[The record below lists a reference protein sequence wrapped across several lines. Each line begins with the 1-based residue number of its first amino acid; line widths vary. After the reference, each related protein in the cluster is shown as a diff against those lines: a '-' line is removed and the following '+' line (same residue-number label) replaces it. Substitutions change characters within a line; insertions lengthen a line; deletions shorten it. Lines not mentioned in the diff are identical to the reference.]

1 MRLEKKYNH
10 EIVERKWLEAWDE
23 AMYYFDPSS
32 DKRPYI
38 IDTPPPYPTGDFHIG
53 NALNWCYIDFLA
65 RYKRMRGYEVMF
77 PQGWDCHGLP
87 TEVKVEEEHGIS
99 KHQIDK
105 QEFRALCKGL
115 TARNIEQMKVM
126 MKRLGISIDWSRE
139 YITMDDT
146 YRRYTQQSFLKM
158 YRDGLIYQAEH
169 PVNWCPRCETAIA
182 FAEVEYEDRDAYL
195 NYLLFRRVDNNGYVE
210 IATTRPELLASCV
223 AVAVHPDDERY
234 KDITGKELEVPIFK
248 QHVKVYKDEA
258 VDPEFGT
265 GVVMICTF
273 GDRQDVRWW
282 KKHNLPLRVSI
293 DERGRMTAIAGVYEG
308 MDTVECRSR
317 IISDLADKGL
327 LKKRERIKQNVGVCW
342 RCKTP
347 IEIIST
353 RQWFVR
359 VNKAEI
365 LDAAKEIRWYPA
377 HFRSRLE
384 NWVQSMDWDWCI
396 SRQRIFSVPI
406 PVWYCKRCGA
416 VKVASE
422 AELPIDPV
430 MRSPDSPCSSC
441 GGTEFEAEEDVLD
454 TWMDSSLTALW
465 IAGWR
470 FDTGTSEFEFP
481 VDLRPQGHDI
491 IRTWA
496 FYSILRSLALTHRI
510 PWRTVLINGMVLG
523 EDGYKMSKSRN
534 NTVSPDEVIQKYGA
548 DVFRQW
554 AAIGGATGSDVQFR
568 WKDIIAASKFMQK
581 LWSILRFS
589 LPHLAEYDTNAN
601 ANANA
606 NAKEP
611 EFQLEVVDRWLLSK
625 LSRLVSAVTDSMENF
640 QFDEAMKSIRSFAW
654 YILADNYIELV
665 KSRLYGHGRS
675 SSITGKESARYA
687 LYQTLKTL
695 SLLLA
700 PFIPFFAEEMYSYLN
715 YNSGASM
722 RASASVHRAKWPT
735 PGKIDTDAEAEG
747 DLIAAIVQAVRR
759 YKSERGIALNAPLN
773 EIIIFTED
781 KIDIGDI
788 ENATATKVELR
799 SDADTLKD
807 KDKDKDRDKDE
818 NKGKGTIVDIN
829 VKGLRIMI
837 IN

>member
-10 EIVERKWLEAWDE
+10 EIVERKWLEAWEE

-32 DKRPYI
+32 DNKPYI

-105 QEFRALCKGL
+105 QEFRALCKEL
-115 TARNIEQMKVM
+115 TTRNIEQMKVM

-182 FAEVEYEDRDAYL
+182 FAEVEYEDRDAHL
-195 NYLLFRRVDNNGYVE
+195 NYLLFRKLDDNGYVE

-282 KKHNLPLRVSI
+282 KKHNLPLRASI
-293 DERGRMTAIAGVYEG
+293 DERGRMTAMAGIYEG
-308 MDTVECRSR
+308 LDTGECKSR
-317 IISDLADKGL
+317 IITDLADKGL
-327 LKKRERIKQNVGVCW
+327 LKKREKIKQNVGVCW

-365 LDAAKEIRWYPA
+365 LKAAKEIRWYPA

-422 AELPIDPV
+422 AELPVDPV
-430 MRSPDSPCSSC
+430 VTSPGSPCSSC
-441 GGTEFEAEEDVLD
+441 GGMEFEAEEDVLD

-470 FDTGTSEFEFP
+470 FSTDSSEFAFP

-496 FYSILRSLALTHRI
+496 FYSILRSLALTHKI
-510 PWRTVLINGMVLG
+510 PWRT
-523 EDGYKMSKSRN
+523 
-534 NTVSPDEVIQKYGA
+534 
-548 DVFRQW
+548 
-554 AAIGGATGSDVQFR
+554 
-568 WKDIIAASKFMQK
+568 
-581 LWSILRFS
+581 
-589 LPHLAEYDTNAN
+589 
-601 ANANA
+601 
-606 NAKEP
+606 
-611 EFQLEVVDRWLLSK
+611 
-625 LSRLVSAVTDSMENF
+625 
-640 QFDEAMKSIRSFAW
+640 
-654 YILADNYIELV
+654 
-665 KSRLYGHGRS
+665 
-675 SSITGKESARYA
+675 
-687 LYQTLKTL
+687 
-695 SLLLA
+695 
-700 PFIPFFAEEMYSYLN
+700 
-715 YNSGASM
+715 
-722 RASASVHRAKWPT
+722 
-735 PGKIDTDAEAEG
+735 
-747 DLIAAIVQAVRR
+747 
-759 YKSERGIALNAPLN
+759 
-773 EIIIFTED
+773 
-781 KIDIGDI
+781 
-788 ENATATKVELR
+788 
-799 SDADTLKD
+799 
-807 KDKDKDRDKDE
+807 
-818 NKGKGTIVDIN
+818 
-829 VKGLRIMI
+829 
-837 IN
+837 

>member
-10 EIVERKWLEAWDE
+10 EIVERKWLEAWEE

-32 DKRPYI
+32 DNKPYI

-105 QEFRALCKGL
+105 QEFRALCKEL
-115 TARNIEQMKVM
+115 TTRNIEQMKVM

-182 FAEVEYEDRDAYL
+182 FAEVEYEDRDAHL
-195 NYLLFRRVDNNGYVE
+195 NYLLFRKLDDNGYVE

-282 KKHNLPLRVSI
+282 KKHNLPLRASI
-293 DERGRMTAIAGVYEG
+293 DERGRMTAMAGIYEG
-308 MDTVECRSR
+308 LDTGECKSR
-317 IISDLADKGL
+317 IITDLADKGL
-327 LKKRERIKQNVGVCW
+327 LKKREKIKQNVGVCW

-365 LDAAKEIRWYPA
+365 LKAAKEIRWYPA

-422 AELPIDPV
+422 AELPVDPV
-430 MRSPDSPCSSC
+430 VTSPGSPCSSC
-441 GGTEFEAEEDVLD
+441 GGMEFEAEEDVLD

-470 FDTGTSEFEFP
+470 FSTDSSEFAFP

-496 FYSILRSLALTHRI
+496 FYSILRSLALTHKI
-510 PWRTVLINGMVLG
+510 PWRTVLINGMLLG

-534 NTVSPDEVIQKYGA
+534 NTVSPDEVIQRHGA

-589 LPHLAEYDTNAN
+589 LPHLAEYDI
-601 ANANA
+601 NANA

-611 EFQLEVVDRWLLSK
+611 EFELEIVDRWLLSK

-665 KSRLYGHGRS
+665 KSRLYGRS

-687 LYQTLKTL
+687 LYHTLKTL

-715 YNSGASM
+715 FNSGASV
-722 RASASVHRAKWPT
+722 SVSVSVHRAKWPT

-788 ENATATKVELR
+788 ENATATKVELC
-799 SDADTLKD
+799 SDADAFKD
-807 KDKDKDRDKDE
+807 NDRDK
-818 NKGKGTIVDIN
+818 GTMVDIN
-829 VKGLRIMI
+829 VKGTRIMI
-837 IN
+837 I

>member
-1 MRLEKKYNH
+1 MQLAKKYNP

-23 AMYYFDPSS
+23 AMYHFNPTSG
-32 DKRPYI
+32 KRPYI

-87 TEVKVEEEHGIS
+87 TEVKVEEEQGIS

-105 QEFRALCKGL
+105 QEFRALCKAL
-115 TARNIEQMKVM
+115 TRRNIEQMKAM

-146 YRRYTQQSFLKM
+146 YRRYTQQSFIKM
-158 YRDGLIYQAEH
+158 YREGLIYQAEH

-195 NYLLFRRVDNNGYVE
+195 NYLLFRRVDNNEYVE

-282 KKHNLPLRVSI
+282 KKHNLPLRASI

-308 MDTVECRSR
+308 LDTVECRSR

-377 HFRSRLE
+377 HFRLRLE

-422 AELPIDPV
+422 AELPVDPTV
-430 MRSPDSPCSSC
+430 TSPSTPCSSC

-465 IAGWR
+465 IAGWH
-470 FDTGTSEFEFP
+470 FDTDSSEFEFP

-496 FYSILRSLALTHRI
+496 FYSILRSLALAHRI

-568 WKDIIAASKFMQK
+568 WKDIIAARKFMQK

-589 LPHLAEYDTNAN
+589 LPHLAEYDTD
-601 ANANA
+601 
-606 NAKEP
+606 AKEP
-611 EFQLEVVDRWLLSK
+611 EFELEVVDRWLLSK

-665 KSRLYGHGRS
+665 KSRLYGRS
-675 SSITGKESARYA
+675 SSSSPSTGRESARYA

-700 PFIPFFAEEMYSYLN
+700 PFIPFFAEEMYSCL
-715 YNSGASM
+715 NSGGG
-722 RASASVHRAKWPT
+722 SVHRAEWPV
-735 PGKIDTDAEAEG
+735 PGKIDIEGEAEG
-747 DLIAAIVQAVRR
+747 DLIAAIAQAVRR
-759 YKSERGIALNAPLN
+759 YKSERGIALNAPLDK
-773 EIIIFTED
+773 IIIFTDDE
-781 KIDIGDI
+781 IETGDI
-788 ENATATKVELR
+788 ENATATRVEVR
-799 SDADTLKD
+799 SDADVDADALN
-807 KDKDKDRDKDE
+807 RDKGTMVDV
-818 NKGKGTIVDIN
+818 KGT
-829 VKGLRIMI
+829 RIMI
-837 IN
+837 I